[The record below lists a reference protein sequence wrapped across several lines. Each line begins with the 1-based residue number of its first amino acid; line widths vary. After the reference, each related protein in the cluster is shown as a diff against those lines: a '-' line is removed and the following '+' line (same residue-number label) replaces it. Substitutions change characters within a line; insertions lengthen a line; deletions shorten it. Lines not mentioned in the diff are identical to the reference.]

1 MTIRAGVL
9 RVKRTIL
16 NEIDTANNT
25 AREGL
30 KIRAL
35 NAVNEGQGKPAWRE
49 YMVQFVDNVGDLGN
63 PDSLSSK
70 QLRRLMGE
78 DATAADDEMN
88 HRRAY
93 LVSDGGCT
101 SETIFHFGRN
111 ATDTLDQGL

>member
-9 RVKRTIL
+9 RVKRAIL
-16 NEIDTANNT
+16 DEIDTPNHN
-25 AREGL
+25 ARDNL
-30 KIRAL
+30 KLKAL
-35 NAVNEGQGKPAWRE
+35 KAVNEGQGKDAWRE

-78 DATAADDEMN
+78 DATGADLEMT

-93 LVSDGGCT
+93 LVADGGCT
-101 SETIFHFGRN
+101 SQTITHFGRN

>member
-1 MTIRAGVL
+1 MTIRNGVL

-16 NEIDTANNT
+16 DEIDTPNT
-25 AREGL
+25 GARETL
-30 KIRAL
+30 KVRAL
-35 NAVNEGQGKPAWRE
+35 NAVREGQGKAAWRE
-49 YMVQFVDNVGDLGN
+49 YMVQFVDNVNDLPN

-70 QLRRLMGE
+70 QLKRLMGE
-78 DATAADDEMN
+78 DATGNDELMN

-93 LVSDGGCT
+93 LVADGGCT